1 MKLLKHVIVIASGET
16 ERRAL
21 PHLLS
26 HLRGEGI
33 FIEAVRIPPRNR
45 QLNLRTV
52 ESLVKSAWHEFSVRT
67 VDKFVVLVDA
77 DGKPSEEVLQP
88 LMNLSQRLGRDITAN
103 VQYAFAQWHLEAWF
117 FADATSLRQHLG
129 RSLGQVD
136 TSKPDEIQNP
146 KLHLKNLLGRQ
157 VYTARTAEEIASE
170 MNPHTIAQRSPSFG
184 MFLEA
189 IQNGP
194 RHIDSKPA

>member
-33 FIEAVRIPPRNR
+33 SVEAVRIPPRNR

-52 ESLVKSAWHEFSVRT
+52 ESLIKSAWHEFSVGT

-77 DGKPSEEVLQP
+77 DGKPSEEALQP
-88 LMNLSQRLGRDITAN
+88 LMSLTHRLGSEITAN

-117 FADATSLRQHLG
+117 FADATSLRRHLR

-136 TSKPDEIQNP
+136 TSKPDEIRNP

-170 MNPHTIAQRSPSFG
+170 LNPHIIAQSSPSFG

-194 RHIDSKPA
+194 LHIDSEPA